1 MAQADRARECA
12 DDTARSFTALASAQL
27 SIRLMPY
34 AFASIVIES
43 DLSSYLLCAYCPLI
57 SGLIE
62 SGGQVVLLDLRI
74 DASIGSAHSAGSKL
88 QLSTNSAPSQTQTQS
103 HRNRNRTTTTTTTQQ
118 QQQHGDDDDD
128 EEDGRGDG
136 VLALLSAP
144 RVRDDAGGVAVLGV
158 RETAHQHLQVQ
169 GLWAPGVLALCE
181 EGDGEEEGLRQ
192 QQQHQQQQQPQQQQQ
207 RQQQQ
212 QQASPRRRRALGLVH
227 RGWWAPWP

>member
-1 MAQADRARECA
+1 MGYIRHGGELSQLATAQADKPLRH
-12 DDTARSFTALASAQL
+12 AS
-27 SIRLMPY
+27 
-34 AFASIVIES
+34 
-43 DLSSYLLCAYCPLI
+43 
-57 SGLIE
+57 
-62 SGGQVVLLDLRI
+62 GQVVLLDLRN
-74 DASIGSAHSAGSKL
+74 DASTGSALAADYKT
-88 QLSTNSAPSQTQTQS
+88 STLDEFCTVSNTNTKPSQPQPHHHHHNHNGQQQQ
-103 HRNRNRTTTTTTTQQ
+103 QQ
-118 QQQHGDDDDD
+118 QQQHGDDDDDDD

-192 QQQHQQQQQPQQQQQ
+192 QRQHQQQQQPQQQRQRQQ
-207 RQQQQ
+207 QQQHQQHQQPQQQQQ
-212 QQASPRRRRALGLVH
+212 QQASPRRRRALALVH

>member
-1 MAQADRARECA
+1 MGYMRRGGEVSQWAVAQADRARECV

-34 AFASIVIES
+34 ASAS
-43 DLSSYLLCAYCPLI
+43 
-57 SGLIE
+57 
-62 SGGQVVLLDLRI
+62 VVLLDLII
-74 DASIGSAHSAGSKL
+74 DASIGSALSADYNS
-88 QLSTNSAPSQTQTQS
+88 STLDEFCTVSNTNTKPSQPQPHHHHHNGQQQ
-103 HRNRNRTTTTTTTQQ
+103 QQ
-118 QQQHGDDDDD
+118 QQQHGDDDDDD

-144 RVRDDAGGVAVLGV
+144 RVRDDVGGVAVLGV

-192 QQQHQQQQQPQQQQQ
+192 QQQHQQQQQQPQRQQRQQQ
-207 RQQQQ
+207 QQQQ

-227 RGWWAPWP
+227 SRWLAP